1 VASGRP
7 RSNGDNFDH
16 HVNGTHFP
24 SSRTAWRIGGTQT
37 LCYVT
42 LSTLAIIV
50 IYPFITLILGSLK
63 SEGEFF
69 ANPVGFPKSLEW
81 HNYADA
87 WQQAHIAQFT
97 INSAIVAAGTVI
109 LTLFCAG
116 TASFALSR
124 FAFPGN
130 RIIYLSFV
138 ILLTLPVQ
146 VYIIPLYVIVVKA
159 KLADNLLGLILCYTT
174 GSLPLSV
181 FLFKTYFDAIP
192 GELMDSA
199 RLDGCSD
206 WLTFT
211 RVVLPLSRPI
221 VATVS
226 IFTFVQAWNEFF
238 LALIFIHSPDRQ
250 TLPLGLQAF
259 FVNQFQTQFP
269 ELFATL
275 TISIAPIVIV
285 YLLLQRQFIAGLT
298 AGAVKG

>member
-1 VASGRP
+1 MSAKAQATSDRQRALPARFWWPGGRKVL
-7 RSNGDNFDH
+7 S
-16 HVNGTHFP
+16 
-24 SSRTAWRIGGTQT
+24 
-37 LCYVT
+37 YVT
-42 LSTLAIIV
+42 LLILAIIV
-50 IYPFITLILGSLK
+50 IYPFITLIFGSLK

-69 ANPVGFPKSLEW
+69 TNPVGFPKTW
-81 HNYADA
+81 QWQNYAEA

-97 INSAIVAAGTVI
+97 INSMIVAVGTVV

-116 TASFALSR
+116 TASYALSR
-124 FAFPGN
+124 FSFPAN
-130 RIIYLSFV
+130 RIIYLAFI

-146 VYIIPLYVIVVKA
+146 VYIIPLYVVVVKA
-159 KLADNLLGLILCYTT
+159 KLADNLFGLILCYAT

-192 GELMDSA
+192 LELLDAA

-221 VATVS
+221 IATVS
-226 IFTFVQAWNEFF
+226 TFTFVQAWNEFF
-238 LALIFIHSPDRQ
+238 LALIFIHNPDRQ

-275 TISIAPIVIV
+275 IMSIAPIVIV
-285 YLLLQRQFIAGLT
+285 YLVLQRQFIAGLT

>member
-1 VASGRP
+1 M
-7 RSNGDNFDH
+7 
-16 HVNGTHFP
+16 NGTLP
-24 SSRTAWRIGGTQT
+24 SRTAWRINSTQARFGA
-37 LCYVT
+37 LNACSRQAFCYVT
-42 LSTLAIIV
+42 LLILGV
-50 IYPFITLILGSLK
+50 LVLYPFITLIFGSLK
-63 SEGEFF
+63 SESEFF
-69 ANPVGFPKSLEW
+69 ANPVGFPMTWQW
-81 HNYADA
+81 HNYVDA
-87 WQQAHIAQFT
+87 WQQAHIGQFT

-116 TASFALSR
+116 TASYALSR
-124 FAFPGN
+124 FSFPGN
-130 RIIYLSFV
+130 RIIYLAFI

-146 VYIIPLYVIVVKA
+146 VYIIPLYVVVVKA
-159 KLADNLLGLILCYTT
+159 RLADNLLGLILCYAT

-192 GELMDSA
+192 TELLDAA
-199 RLDGCSD
+199 RLDGCGD

-221 VATVS
+221 IATVS

-238 LALIFIHSPDRQ
+238 LALIFIHNPDRQ

-275 TISIAPIVIV
+275 IISIAPIVIV

>member
-1 VASGRP
+1 M
-7 RSNGDNFDH
+7 NGANSLAYK
-16 HVNGTHFP
+16 T
-24 SSRTAWRIGGTQT
+24 SWRTGGAQT

-42 LSTLAIIV
+42 LLALAIIV
-50 IYPFITLILGSLK
+50 LYPFVTLLFGSLK

-69 ANPVGFPKSLEW
+69 ANPVGFPKSWQW
-81 HNYADA
+81 HNYVEA
-87 WQQAHIAQFT
+87 WQQAHIGEFT
-97 INSAIVAAGTVI
+97 VNSAIVAAGTVI
-109 LTLFCAG
+109 LTLFCSG
-116 TASFALSR
+116 TASYALSR
-124 FAFPGN
+124 FSFRGN
-130 RIIYLSFV
+130 RIIYLAFI

-146 VYIIPLYVIVVKA
+146 VYIIPLYVVVVKA
-159 KLADNLLGLILCYTT
+159 RLADNLLGLILCYAA

-192 GELMDSA
+192 TELLDAA
-199 RLDGCSD
+199 RLDGCGD

-221 VATVS
+221 IATVS

-269 ELFATL
+269 ALFATL
-275 TISIAPIVIV
+275 IMSIAPIVIV

>member
-1 VASGRP
+1 M
-7 RSNGDNFDH
+7 
-16 HVNGTHFP
+16 NGTHSLT
-24 SSRTAWRIGGTQT
+24 SSTPWRTRGTQT
-37 LCYVT
+37 LGYVT
-42 LSTLAIIV
+42 LLALAIIV
-50 IYPFITLILGSLK
+50 IYPFVTLLFGSLK

-69 ANPVGFPKSLEW
+69 ANPVGFPRSW
-81 HNYADA
+81 QWQNYADA

-97 INSAIVAAGTVI
+97 INTAIVTAGTVI

-124 FAFPGN
+124 FSFPGN
-130 RIIYLSFV
+130 RIIYLSFI

-146 VYIIPLYVIVVKA
+146 VYIIPLYVVVVKA

-192 GELMDSA
+192 TELLDSA
-199 RLDGCSD
+199 RLDGCND

-221 VATVS
+221 IATVS

-269 ELFATL
+269 LLFATL
-275 TISIAPIVIV
+275 TISIAPIIVV

>member
-1 VASGRP
+1 M
-7 RSNGDNFDH
+7 NGAL
-16 HVNGTHFP
+16 
-24 SSRTAWRIGGTQT
+24 SSRTAWRINSTQAFCYFT
-37 LCYVT
+37 L
-42 LSTLAIIV
+42 LILAV
-50 IYPFITLILGSLK
+50 VVLYPFITLIFGSLK
-63 SEGEFF
+63 SESEFF
-69 ANPVGFPKSLEW
+69 ANPVGFPKTWQW
-81 HNYADA
+81 HNYVDA
-87 WQQAHIAQFT
+87 WQQAHIGQFT

-116 TASFALSR
+116 TASYALSR
-124 FAFPGN
+124 FSFPGN
-130 RIIYLSFV
+130 RIIYLAFI

-146 VYIIPLYVIVVKA
+146 VYIIPLYVVVVKA
-159 KLADNLLGLILCYTT
+159 RLADNLLGLILCYAT

-192 GELMDSA
+192 TELLDAA

-221 VATVS
+221 IATVS

-238 LALIFIHSPDRQ
+238 LALIFIHNPDRQ

-275 TISIAPIVIV
+275 IISIAPIVIV

>member
-1 VASGRP
+1 MSG
-7 RSNGDNFDH
+7 
-16 HVNGTHFP
+16 TL
-24 SSRTAWRIGGTQT
+24 SSRTAWRINPFGALNARSRQAFCYLT
-37 LCYVT
+37 L
-42 LSTLAIIV
+42 LILAFAV
-50 IYPFITLILGSLK
+50 LYPFITLIFGSLK
-63 SEGEFF
+63 SDGEFF
-69 ANPVGFPKSLEW
+69 ANPVGFPKTWQW
-81 HNYADA
+81 HNYVDA
-87 WQQAHIAQFT
+87 WQQAHIGEFT
-97 INSAIVAAGTVI
+97 VNSAMVAAGTVI
-109 LTLFCAG
+109 LTLFCSG
-116 TASFALSR
+116 TASYALSR
-124 FAFPGN
+124 FSFRGN
-130 RIIYLSFV
+130 RIIYLAFI

-146 VYIIPLYVIVVKA
+146 VYIIPLYVVVVKA
-159 KLADNLLGLILCYTT
+159 RLADNLLGLILCYAA

-192 GELMDSA
+192 MELLDAA
-199 RLDGCSD
+199 RLDCCGD

-221 VATVS
+221 IATVS

-238 LALIFIHSPDRQ
+238 LALIFIHNPDRQ

-275 TISIAPIVIV
+275 IMSIAPIVIV

>member
-1 VASGRP
+1 
-7 RSNGDNFDH
+7 
-16 HVNGTHFP
+16 VNGANSLSYRT
-24 SSRTAWRIGGTQT
+24 SWRTLGGEASRHAVLWI
-37 LCYVT
+37 
-42 LSTLAIIV
+42 LAIIV
-50 IYPFITLILGSLK
+50 LYPFLTLIFGSLK
-63 SEGEFF
+63 SDSEFF
-69 ANPVGFPKSLEW
+69 ANPVGFPKTWQW
-81 HNYADA
+81 HNYVEA
-87 WQQAHIAQFT
+87 WQQAHIGQFT
-97 INSAIVAAGTVI
+97 INSAIVAAGTVV

-124 FAFPGN
+124 FSFPGN
-130 RIIYLSFV
+130 RIIYLAFI

-146 VYIIPLYVIVVKA
+146 VYIIPLYVVVVKA
-159 KLADNLLGLILCYTT
+159 RLADNLLGLILCYAT

-192 GELMDSA
+192 TELLDAA
-199 RLDGCSD
+199 RLDGCGD

-221 VATVS
+221 IATVS

-238 LALIFIHSPDRQ
+238 LALIFIHNPDRQ

-275 TISIAPIVIV
+275 IISIAPIVIV

>member
-1 VASGRP
+1 M
-7 RSNGDNFDH
+7 
-16 HVNGTHFP
+16 NGTI
-24 SSRTAWRIGGTQT
+24 SSRTAWRINSTQAF
-37 LCYVT
+37 CYVT
-42 LSTLAIIV
+42 LLILAV
-50 IYPFITLILGSLK
+50 VVLYPFITLIFGSLK

-69 ANPVGFPKSLEW
+69 ANPVGFPRTWQW
-81 HNYADA
+81 HNYVDA
-87 WQQAHIAQFT
+87 WQQAHIGEFT

-116 TASFALSR
+116 TASYALSR
-124 FAFPGN
+124 FSFPGN
-130 RIIYLSFV
+130 RIIYLAFI

-146 VYIIPLYVIVVKA
+146 VYIIPLYVVVVKA
-159 KLADNLLGLILCYTT
+159 RLADNLLGLILCYAA

-192 GELMDSA
+192 AELLDAA
-199 RLDGCSD
+199 RLDGCGD

-221 VATVS
+221 IATVS

-238 LALIFIHSPDRQ
+238 LALIFIHNPDRQ
-250 TLPLGLQAF
+250 TLPLGLQTF

-275 TISIAPIVIV
+275 IISIAPIVIV

>member
-1 VASGRP
+1 M
-7 RSNGDNFDH
+7 
-16 HVNGTHFP
+16 NGTI
-24 SSRTAWRIGGTQT
+24 SSRTAWRKNGTQT
-37 LCYVT
+37 RFGGLNACSRQAFCYVT
-42 LSTLAIIV
+42 VLILAAV
-50 IYPFITLILGSLK
+50 VLYPFITLIFGSLK

-69 ANPVGFPKSLEW
+69 ANPVGFPKTWQW
-81 HNYADA
+81 HNYVDS
-87 WQQAHIAQFT
+87 WQQAHIGEFT

-109 LTLFCAG
+109 LTLSCAG
-116 TASFALSR
+116 TASYALSR
-124 FAFPGN
+124 FSFPGN
-130 RIIYLSFV
+130 RIIYLAFIV
-138 ILLTLPVQ
+138 LLTLPVQ
-146 VYIIPLYVIVVKA
+146 VYIIPLYVVVVKA
-159 KLADNLLGLILCYTT
+159 RLADNLLGLILCYAA

-192 GELMDSA
+192 TELLDAA
-199 RLDGCSD
+199 RLDGCGD

-221 VATVS
+221 IATVS

-238 LALIFIHSPDRQ
+238 LALIFIHNPDRQ
-250 TLPLGLQAF
+250 TLPLGLQTF

-275 TISIAPIVIV
+275 IISIAPIVIV

>member
-1 VASGRP
+1 MSGAN
-7 RSNGDNFDH
+7 SLSYK
-16 HVNGTHFP
+16 T
-24 SSRTAWRIGGTQT
+24 SWRTGGAQT
-37 LCYVT
+37 FCYVT
-42 LSTLAIIV
+42 LLALAIIV
-50 IYPFITLILGSLK
+50 IYPFVTLLFGSLK

-69 ANPVGFPKSLEW
+69 ANPVGFPKAW
-81 HNYADA
+81 QWQNYADA

-97 INSAIVAAGTVI
+97 INTAIVTGGTVI

-124 FAFPGN
+124 FSFPSN
-130 RIIYLSFV
+130 RIIYLGFI

-146 VYIIPLYVIVVKA
+146 VYIIPLYVVVVKA

-192 GELMDSA
+192 EELLDAA

-221 VATVS
+221 IATVS

-250 TLPLGLQAF
+250 TLPLGLQSF

-269 ELFATL
+269 LLFATL
-275 TISIAPIVIV
+275 TISIAPIVVV

-298 AGAVKG
+298 AGAGKG